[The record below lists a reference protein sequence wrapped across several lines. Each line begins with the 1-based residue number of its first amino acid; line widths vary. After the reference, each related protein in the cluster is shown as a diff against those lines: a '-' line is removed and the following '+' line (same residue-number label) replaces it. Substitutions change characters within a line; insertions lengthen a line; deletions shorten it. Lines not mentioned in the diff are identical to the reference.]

1 MQLLQTSKT
10 NMKNDNRPIGVFD
23 SGLGG
28 LTVLKALK
36 DLFPNESFIYFGD
49 TAHLPYGTKSK
60 KTIIEYSNEICD
72 FLNKKNVKLIV
83 VACNTASALAF
94 DFLEKKMI
102 VPIVNVIDPCVK
114 YAATKTKKKSI
125 AVLGTRATINSKSY
139 ENKLIKIN
147 SNFKISSHDCPLFV
161 PLIEEGLINHK
172 ITKDICDLY
181 LDKNIFKSIDI
192 LILGCTHYPLLIHE
206 IEKYFSQNIIILDS
220 AKIVALYV
228 EKIFKKNIL
237 LTAKKNKKNDQY
249 YLTDK
254 SIEFNKL
261 AAIFLKES
269 SINIKYIKL

>member
-1 MQLLQTSKT
+1 
-10 NMKNDNRPIGVFD
+10 MKNDNRPIGVFD

-72 FLNKKNVKLIV
+72 FLNKKNVKLII

-102 VPIVNVIDPCVK
+102 VPIVNVIDPCVE
-114 YAATKTKKKSI
+114 YATTKTKNKLI
-125 AVLGTRATINSKSY
+125 GVLGTKATIGSKSY
-139 ENKLIKIN
+139 ENKLLKMN
-147 SNFKISSHDCPLFV
+147 SSLKISSHSCPLFV
-161 PLIEEGLINHK
+161 PLIEEGLISHK
-172 ITKDICDLY
+172 ITRDICDLY
-181 LDKNIFKSIDI
+181 LNKDIFKLIDV
-192 LILGCTHYPLLIHE
+192 LILGCTHYPLLIDE
-206 IEKYFSQNIIILDS
+206 IEKYFPKHTTILDS

-228 EKIFKKNIL
+228 KKIFKKNIL
-237 LTAKKNKKNDQY
+237 LTAKKSKKQDQY

-254 SIEFNKL
+254 SIQFNKL

>member
-1 MQLLQTSKT
+1 
-10 NMKNDNRPIGVFD
+10 MKNDNRPIGVFD

-72 FLNKKNVKLIV
+72 FLNKKNVKLII

-94 DFLEKKMI
+94 DFLEQTRT
-102 VPIVNVIDPCVK
+102 VPIVNVIDPCVE
-114 YAATKTKKKSI
+114 YATTKTKKKLI
-125 AVLGTRATINSKSY
+125 GVLGTKATISSKSY
-139 ENKLIKIN
+139 ENKLLKMNSSLKIT
-147 SNFKISSHDCPLFV
+147 SHSCPLFV

-172 ITKDICDLY
+172 ITNDICDLY
-181 LDKNIFKSIDI
+181 LDKDIFKLIDV
-192 LILGCTHYPLLIHE
+192 LILGCTHYPLLIDK
-206 IEKYFSQNIIILDS
+206 IEKYFSNNITILDS

-228 EKIFKKNIL
+228 KKIFEKNIL

-254 SIEFNKL
+254 SIQFNKL
-261 AAIFLKES
+261 ASIFLEES

>member
-139 ENKLIKIN
+139 ENKLIFVLFFNDFTILSFNLFLLVILHFFKF
-147 SNFKISSHDCPLFV
+147 SNK
-161 PLIEEGLINHK
+161 
-172 ITKDICDLY
+172 
-181 LDKNIFKSIDI
+181 
-192 LILGCTHYPLLIHE
+192 
-206 IEKYFSQNIIILDS
+206 
-220 AKIVALYV
+220 
-228 EKIFKKNIL
+228 
-237 LTAKKNKKNDQY
+237 
-249 YLTDK
+249 
-254 SIEFNKL
+254 
-261 AAIFLKES
+261 S
-269 SINIKYIKL
+269 SIIFISIVNSFFFKQC